1 MVPFRNEATAVAV
14 TTVLLID
21 DNDEDRKYWGEVL
34 KKSSLNYMVLEASSG
49 DAGLDLCRS
58 HQIDCVVLDLDM
70 QESGCSGGVSHIK
83 AKLFSGGFFIR
94 IKHKPSLS
102 HL

>member
-70 QESGCSGGVSHIK
+70 QESGFY
-83 AKLFSGGFFIR
+83 ALFNLISDR
-94 IKHKPSLS
+94 KRP
-102 HL
+102 